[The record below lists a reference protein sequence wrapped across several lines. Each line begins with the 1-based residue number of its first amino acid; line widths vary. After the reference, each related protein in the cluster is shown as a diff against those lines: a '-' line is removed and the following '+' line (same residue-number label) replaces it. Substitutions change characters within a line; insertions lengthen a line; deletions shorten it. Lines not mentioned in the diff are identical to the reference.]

1 MPDQTPIAKWFNS
14 KFVEWQN
21 QEGERKTII
30 EFADYLGVNR
40 SLLSYW
46 MNGSRIPSE
55 DNLIKIAFIL
65 GFEIYDILGIQRP
78 NMLYLYMLR
87 NWEKV
92 PESIQRHLA
101 DTIAKYSKE
110 PLPNEVK
117 KKNISKVIPKTK

>member
-110 PLPNEVK
+110 PLTNEVK